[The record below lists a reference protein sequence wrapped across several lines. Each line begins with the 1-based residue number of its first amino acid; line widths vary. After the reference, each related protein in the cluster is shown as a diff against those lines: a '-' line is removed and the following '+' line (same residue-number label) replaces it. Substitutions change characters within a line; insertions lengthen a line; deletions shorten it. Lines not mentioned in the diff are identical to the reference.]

1 MNTDVLTCVMT
12 MLIYM
17 ILGYILCKSKKGSAL
32 HIKTVSGLL
41 IYILNPAMILNA
53 FLKTEYTPE
62 TAINIL
68 KFFVVT
74 FILQFLFFA
83 LLYLLLHKKFENAAY
98 RLMSIGASF
107 GNVGFLGL
115 PLVTSFFPDK
125 PIVACYSTVYVLSM
139 NLLVFTVGIFMIT
152 NDRKFMSLKSAI
164 VNPTSLSIFVALPL
178 FLFRV
183 ELPAIIGNPI
193 DLLAKMVTPMCMIM
207 LGMRLSTVKL
217 IKLFTRP
224 FVYAT
229 CALKLIAYPL
239 FAYACVYFLPFLDD
253 SFKISIL
260 ILSSV
265 PTGAVISSLSELH
278 ECEQEFSANIV
289 LLTTILSNLTI
300 PLVLLIA

>member
-1 MNTDVLTCVMT
+1 MNTNVLTCVMT

-17 ILGYILCKSKKGSAL
+17 LLGYILCKSKKGNAL

-41 IYILNPAMILNA
+41 IYILNPAMIINA
-53 FLKTEYTPE
+53 FLKTEYSPE
-62 TAINIL
+62 TGMNIL
-68 KFFVVT
+68 KFFLVT
-74 FILQFLFFA
+74 FILQLLFFS
-83 LLYLLLHKKFENAAY
+83 LLYLIFHKKYDNAAY

-115 PLVTSFFPDK
+115 PLVSSFFPDM

-139 NLLVFTVGIFMIT
+139 NLLVFTIGIFMIT
-152 NDRKFMSLKSAI
+152 NNKAFMSLKSAL
-164 VNPTSLSIFVALPL
+164 VNPTSLSILVALPL
-178 FLFRV
+178 FVFKV
-183 ELPAIIGNPI
+183 QLPDIIENPI
-193 DLLAKMVTPMCMIM
+193 ELLAKMVTPMCMIM

-217 IKLFTRP
+217 VKLFTRP
-224 FVYAT
+224 FVYAA

-253 SFKISIL
+253 SFKASIL

-289 LLTTILSNLTI
+289 LLTTIMSNVTI
-300 PLVLLIA
+300 PLILLIA